1 MMMRRYVISLTAL
14 VLLLP
19 LSFLAYLG
27 LLQVSGNFHEVIAGQ
42 LYRSNQPSEGQ
53 LAAYIQQNGIK
64 TVINLRG
71 ENDRSRWY
79 EDEVST
85 TERFGI
91 THIDFGMSARRELNL
106 QRVAQLIDIMRNAP
120 KPILIHCKSGSDRT
134 GLASAI
140 YVNRVAGMDEDTAER
155 QLSLRFGHVGI
166 PYLSSAYAMDQT
178 WEEIEAAS
186 RMDGNTVQRQQDA
199 QSSLTLAS
207 NDL

>member
-1 MMMRRYVISLTAL
+1 MRRYVISLTAL

-19 LSFLAYLG
+19 LFFLAYLG

-79 EDEVST
+79 KDEVST

-186 RMDGNTVQRQQDA
+186 RTDGNTVQRQQDA
-199 QSSLTLAS
+199 QPSLTLAS

>member
-19 LSFLAYLG
+19 LFFLAYLG

-79 EDEVST
+79 KDEVST

-186 RMDGNTVQRQQDA
+186 RTDGNTVQRQQDA
-199 QSSLTLAS
+199 QPSLTLAS